1 MACKEKASTK
11 GLNKDYWLFWFASS
25 LGMGAS
31 NILQYVLSLY
41 VLDITGSATLFAS
54 MLSIIIIPRI
64 LLTPLAGVLA
74 DRVKKIRLMSL
85 ILLGEAIVLGIYF
98 LLGEIVPIGILL
110 IYILVIVLEA
120 GEIFYGGCE
129 AAILPELVP
138 PEKLKDAIAI
148 SKVDDGVVQVAAPL
162 AAALIYDH
170 LSIAAAFAVIGGL
183 NLLSFVLQS
192 LIRPKYE
199 VSHKEER
206 NKSSVW
212 NDFKDGVRCIR
223 SNSFLRGFIKVMPLA
238 NAFFGATF
246 SVSVAYL
253 LRQTFAVETWVYST
267 YCSITAAV
275 SMVVPLIAVPIVKK
289 FKPNKLFY
297 MATLSIAGGIL
308 LIGITAL
315 FGIYHLIP
323 VAVSIV
329 LITVFDCMTI
339 AAAIPMQ
346 MTSSIML
353 QTGVEKNILGRV
365 SATLRM
371 VSIASGAIGEM
382 VFGVLNDA
390 TWVWL
395 PIFLGSAGV
404 ATASI
409 MFRRNIVITDNPTTR
424 TGKSGAL
431 EELKNTK

>member
-1 MACKEKASTK
+1 
-11 GLNKDYWLFWFASS
+11 
-25 LGMGAS
+25 
-31 NILQYVLSLY
+31 
-41 VLDITGSATLFAS
+41 
-54 MLSIIIIPRI
+54 
-64 LLTPLAGVLA
+64 
-74 DRVKKIRLMSL
+74 MSL
-85 ILLGEAIVLGIYF
+85 ILLGEAATLGIYF
-98 LLGEIVPIGILL
+98 LLGQFVSIGILL
-110 IYILVIVLEA
+110 IYILVIILEA

-138 PEKLKDAIAI
+138 SEKLKDAIAI

-199 VSHKEER
+199 VSHKEEIK
-206 NKSSVW
+206 KSSVW
-212 NDFKDGVRCIR
+212 NDFKDGVGCIR
-223 SNSFLRGFIKVMPLA
+223 KNPFLRGFIKVMPLA

-289 FKPNKLFY
+289 FKPNKLFFI
-297 MATLSIAGGIL
+297 ATLSIAGGIL
-308 LIGITAL
+308 LIGVTAVC
-315 FGIYHLIP
+315 GIYELIP

-346 MTSSIML
+346 MTASIML

-371 VSIASGAIGEM
+371 VSIASGALGEM

-395 PIFLGSAGV
+395 PIFLGAAGV
-404 ATASI
+404 ALAA
-409 MFRRNIVITDNPTTR
+409 MLFRRVMTVQETPEKDHM
-424 TGKSGAL
+424 
-431 EELKNTK
+431 E

>member
-1 MACKEKASTK
+1 MKSFK
-11 GLNKDYWLFWFASS
+11 GLNKDYWLFWVASS

-41 VLDITGSATLFAS
+41 VLDLTGSATLFAS
-54 MLSIIIIPRI
+54 MLSIIIFPRI

-98 LLGEIVPIGILL
+98 LLGQAVTIGIAL
-110 IYILVIVLEA
+110 IYLLVIVLEA

-138 PEKLKDAIAI
+138 QDRLKDAISI
-148 SKVDDGVVQVAAPL
+148 SKVDDGVVQVIAPL

-183 NLLSFVLQS
+183 NLLSFLLQAM
-192 LIRPKYE
+192 IHPKYE
-199 VSHKEER
+199 VEHTEKAQ
-206 NKSSVW
+206 KSSIW
-212 NDFKDGVRCIR
+212 KDFTDGVLCIR
-223 SNSFLRGFIKVMPLA
+223 QDSFLRGFIKVLPLA

-246 SVSVAYL
+246 SVSVCYL
-253 LRQTFAVETWVYST
+253 LRQTYAVDTWIYSL
-267 YCSITAAV
+267 YCSVTSAV
-275 SMVVPLIAVPIVKK
+275 SMIVPLFAVPLVKK
-289 FKPNKLFY
+289 HPANQLFFT
-297 MATLSIAGGIL
+297 ATLVISACIL
-308 LIGITAL
+308 LIGICAVL
-315 FGIYHLIP
+315 GIYQILP
-323 VAVSIV
+323 VMISVV
-329 LITVFDCMTI
+329 LITILDCMTI

-353 QTGVEKNILGRV
+353 QTGVQKSVLGRV

-371 VSIASGAIGEM
+371 ISIASIALGEM
-382 VFGVLNDA
+382 VFGLLNDA

-395 PIFLGSAGV
+395 PIFLGAVGV
-404 ATASI
+404 ATASLL
-409 MFRRNIVITDNPTTR
+409 FRKVMPEVKTDNREP
-424 TGKSGAL
+424 AV
-431 EELKNTK
+431 